1 MSNILIRGCPGTGK
15 TFFARAVAYYMCK
28 KNMTE
33 KDAFAQNPMDDA
45 GEIEKFVNGT
55 AQCEFIQIHPSM
67 EFDDIVY
74 GLEVKASGGI
84 SLSYTEKRVMK
95 LCNLA
100 RGKSD
105 KYCVIFD
112 DINRANASSL
122 LGNLL
127 YAMEYRNQD
136 VELSNGSK
144 MNIPENVIFI
154 FTENTLDARNELDL
168 AVRRRMSY
176 LKELKADKE
185 VIRSYYRPYIS
196 SSALNLVIDIY
207 DRVEDYILSYFQ
219 AEPGIDPTQY
229 IPGHGMYI
237 VSRAGNVHFILDT
250 INEQI

>member
-1 MSNILIRGCPGTGK
+1 M
-15 TFFARAVAYYMCK
+15 
-28 KNMTE
+28 
-33 KDAFAQNPMDDA
+33 
-45 GEIEKFVNGT
+45 
-55 AQCEFIQIHPSM
+55 
-67 EFDDIVY
+67 
-74 GLEVKASGGI
+74 
-84 SLSYTEKRVMK
+84 
-95 LCNLA
+95 
-100 RGKSD
+100 
-105 KYCVIFD
+105 IFD

-237 VSRAGNVHFILDT
+237 VSRAGNVHFIWNMWFLRF
-250 INEQI
+250 ILQAVGKNRLNC